1 MLQCKFERL
10 EKYSQISMGC
20 IVTPDFVWC
29 VAAVSEKIPYRDVDT
44 AYISPYVGIVNLNG
58 GAPVGGTLEVK
69 MVLFGLVFLTMTII
83 ATLYFT

>member
-1 MLQCKFERL
+1 L
-10 EKYSQISMGC
+10 S
-20 IVTPDFVWC
+20 D
-29 VAAVSEKIPYRDVDT
+29 
-44 AYISPYVGIVNLNG
+44 